1 MKKSINTSVVLLLMF
16 SFTIGHAQSWFGKK
30 VVGNG
35 NVTTKTVSTGDYDH
49 IKSVGSADIHLI
61 KGTEGSIAVTTDE
74 NLHAYLDIKVE
85 NNTLIIKIKDNI
97 NLKTKKGFHIS
108 VPFEKLSKV
117 TLTGSGDM
125 DSKDPI
131 TTNEFKVS
139 MSGSGDVVL
148 DVNASKV
155 KTEITGS
162 GTISLS
168 GTYGNLKLD
177 LTGSGNFVGTGM
189 TSQSTEVKIAGSGNA
204 KISGTTSTLE
214 IEVIGSGSFKGL
226 ELGSNDTD
234 VKVAGSGQAK
244 VVANESLKASV
255 NGSGTI
261 VYKGNPEN
269 VNSKT
274 NGSGKIKRH

>member
-16 SFTIGHAQSWFGKK
+16 SFTIGQAQSWFGKK

-49 IKSVGSADIHLI
+49 IKSVGSVNIHLI
-61 KGTEGSIAVTTDE
+61 KGTEGAIAVTTDD

-85 NNTLIIKIKDNI
+85 NNTLIVKIKDNI
-97 NLKTKKGFHIS
+97 NLKTKKGFHIN
-108 VPFEKLSKV
+108 VPFEDISKV
-117 TLTGSGDM
+117 TLTGSGNM
-125 DSKDPI
+125 DTKDPI
-131 TTNEFKVS
+131 TTDEFKIS
-139 MSGSGDVVL
+139 LSGSGDVVL

-155 KTEITGS
+155 QTEITGS

-168 GTYGNLKLD
+168 GNYSNLKLD

-189 TSQSTEVKIAGSGNA
+189 NSQTTEVTIGGSGNV
-204 KISGTTSTLE
+204 KLLGTTSKLD

-226 ELGSNDTD
+226 EFNSKDTE
-234 VKVAGSGQAK
+234 VKISGSGQAK
-244 VVANESLKASV
+244 VVAIENLKARV

-269 VNSKT
+269 VNTKT
-274 NGSGKIKRH
+274 NGSGKIKRY

>member
-1 MKKSINTSVVLLLMF
+1 MKKSINTSAVLIMMF
-16 SFTIGHAQSWFGKK
+16 SLTIGHAQSWFGKK
-30 VVGNG
+30 IVGNG
-35 NVTTKTVSTGDYDH
+35 NVTTKSVSTEDYDH
-49 IKSVGSADIHLI
+49 IKSVGSVDIHLI
-61 KGTEGSIAVTTDE
+61 KGTEGVIAVTTDD

-85 NNTLIIKIKDNI
+85 NSTLIIKIKDNI
-97 NLKTKKGFHIS
+97 NLKTKEGFNIN
-108 VPFEKLSKV
+108 VPFEDISKV

-125 DSKDPI
+125 DTKDSI
-131 TTNEFKVS
+131 TSDAFKIS
-139 MSGSGDVVL
+139 LSGSGDVVL

-155 KTEITGS
+155 QTEITGS

-168 GTYGNLKLD
+168 GDYGNLKLD

-189 TSQSTEVKIAGSGNA
+189 TSQSTEVTIGGSGNA
-204 KISGTTSTLE
+204 KLSGTTSKLK

-226 ELGSNDTD
+226 ELDSNDTD

-244 VVANESLKASV
+244 VVANEILKARV

-269 VNSKT
+269 VNNKT